1 MFAWRRFTCA
11 RWPAAQVLCCATTLA
26 SVAAYRNRLDIRRIS
41 GSPLAKRS
49 QRISQRAPESRDG
62 IFDLRGYL
70 AEIDTGDDPIRL
82 QFLELLDQNLVTD
95 APDGPSQL
103 AITTGPTGQMVEDQR
118 LPFGSE
124 HKQGGIQAAGKAS
137 LFHLQA
143 ILELVLTKRCILE
156 AKNASP
162 YVGDHHH
169 SRIEDAMS
177 RLEGKI
183 AVITGA
189 NSGIGLAS
197 AKRFVAE
204 GAHVYITGRRQEEL
218 DKAIQ
223 AVGAG
228 VTAVQVDVSNLEDLD
243 RLFAKVR
250 SDHGRIDVLFANAG
264 LGATEPLGKI
274 TESAYDLVFGVNV
287 KGTIFTVQKGLPL
300 MGDGGSIILTGSTT
314 ASMGTPAFSIYSASK
329 AAIRNLARSWTL
341 DLKGTGM
348 RVNVLSP
355 GAAATP
361 GLLRALERTGHKDA
375 MIAGLIEQSPLGR
388 MAEPDDI
395 ADVALFLASDASR
408 SMTGSEIFADG
419 GMAQG

>member
-1 MFAWRRFTCA
+1 VPFFI
-11 RWPAAQVLCCATTLA
+11 L
-26 SVAAYRNRLDIRRIS
+26 IR
-41 GSPLAKRS
+41 
-49 QRISQRAPESRDG
+49 
-62 IFDLRGYL
+62 
-70 AEIDTGDDPIRL
+70 
-82 QFLELLDQNLVTD
+82 
-95 APDGPSQL
+95 
-103 AITTGPTGQMVEDQR
+103 
-118 LPFGSE
+118 
-124 HKQGGIQAAGKAS
+124 S
-137 LFHLQA
+137 LFDTYQKVHTGREKCKT
-143 ILELVLTKRCILE
+143 ICPRSSFTLEDV
-156 AKNASP
+156 
-162 YVGDHHH
+162 
-169 SRIEDAMS
+169 MS
-177 RLEGKI
+177 RLKGKI

-197 AKRFVAE
+197 AKRLVAE

-223 AVGAG
+223 AIGSG
-228 VTAVQVDVSNLEDLD
+228 VTAVQGDVSNLEDLD

-274 TESAYDLVFGVNV
+274 TESAFDLVFGVNV

-300 MGDGGSIILTGSTT
+300 MRDGGSIILTGSTT

-341 DLKGTGM
+341 DLRGTGI

-355 GAAATP
+355 GATATP
-361 GLLRALERTGHKDA
+361 GLLRALERTGQKDA

-388 MAEPDDI
+388 IAEPDDI

-419 GMAQG
+419 GMAQV

>member
-1 MFAWRRFTCA
+1 
-11 RWPAAQVLCCATTLA
+11 L
-26 SVAAYRNRLDIRRIS
+26 I
-41 GSPLAKRS
+41 
-49 QRISQRAPESRDG
+49 
-62 IFDLRGYL
+62 
-70 AEIDTGDDPIRL
+70 
-82 QFLELLDQNLVTD
+82 
-95 APDGPSQL
+95 
-103 AITTGPTGQMVEDQR
+103 
-118 LPFGSE
+118 
-124 HKQGGIQAAGKAS
+124 
-137 LFHLQA
+137 
-143 ILELVLTKRCILE
+143 LTKRCILE
-156 AKNASP
+156 EINATP
-162 YVGDHHH
+162 YVRVYH
-169 SRIEDAMS
+169 SRVEDAMS
-177 RLEGKI
+177 RLKGKI

-218 DKAIQ
+218 DKAIK

-228 VTAVQVDVSNLEDLD
+228 VTAVQGDVSNLEDLD

-274 TESAYDLVFGVNV
+274 TESAFDLVFGVNV

-341 DLKGTGM
+341 DLKGTGI

-355 GAAATP
+355 GATATP

-419 GMAQG
+419 GMAQV

>member
-1 MFAWRRFTCA
+1 
-11 RWPAAQVLCCATTLA
+11 
-26 SVAAYRNRLDIRRIS
+26 
-41 GSPLAKRS
+41 
-49 QRISQRAPESRDG
+49 
-62 IFDLRGYL
+62 
-70 AEIDTGDDPIRL
+70 
-82 QFLELLDQNLVTD
+82 
-95 APDGPSQL
+95 
-103 AITTGPTGQMVEDQR
+103 
-118 LPFGSE
+118 
-124 HKQGGIQAAGKAS
+124 
-137 LFHLQA
+137 
-143 ILELVLTKRCILE
+143 
-156 AKNASP
+156 
-162 YVGDHHH
+162 
-169 SRIEDAMS
+169 MS
-177 RLEGKI
+177 RLKGKI

-218 DKAIQ
+218 DQ
-223 AVGAG
+223 AVQAIGAG
-228 VTAVQVDVSNLEDLD
+228 VTAVQGDVSVRKGPVGSWAHRRTIRQC
-243 RLFAKVR
+243 RLRRNRA
-250 SDHGRIDVLFANAG
+250 
-264 LGATEPLGKI
+264 LGKI
-274 TESAYDLVFGVNV
+274 TESAFDLVFGVNV

-341 DLKGTGM
+341 DLKGTGI

-355 GAAATP
+355 GATATP

-419 GMAQG
+419 GMAQV